1 MYLQEPYV
9 MKEMKSVQVIV
20 DVLEFN
26 VVQQFLLLVEMVS
39 VLYMRVV
46 AVVLKI
52 VVNVQVIL
60 LNLYVK
66 QMILDSVVILT
77 IVVDMYINV
86 CMD

>member
-52 VVNVQVIL
+52 EVNVQVIL

>member
-46 AVVLKI
+46 VVLKI